1 MKLGIPEN
9 ACQEQF
15 NQSFLVDI
23 KEKKLILA
31 LVLKKKKKRPRNFR
45 FLLPENH
52 QDLIKVFEKKIP
64 CLSIGFT
71 IDQFIYNLQGR

>member
-1 MKLGIPEN
+1 MNKQFHLVKKKHFPMKLGIPEN

-31 LVLKKKKKRPRNFR
+31 LVLKKKKKKTK
-45 FLLPENH
+45 E
-52 QDLIKVFEKKIP
+52 
-64 CLSIGFT
+64 
-71 IDQFIYNLQGR
+71 LQILAP